1 MFCICRSVRTGKEH
15 LFEWKYGIHAVPYG
29 VFDIPLQKSR
39 CCSSN
44 STLTIEYRFGVL
56 GVPFE
61 RMFDCCSSNE
71 TTNQIKRPR
80 RTVGES
86 EYIMRNSNAVA
97 TTNTANTSIANTSV
111 LSEYISNLG
120 YESAR
125 LDRNENGK
133 IEFSNTYEKEGVEI
147 HDTFE
152 VSEENAKP
160 FDVLAVMADLD
171 SAKLPLTCVKLVE
184 IEKMEIHKDL
194 GYKSFGQFAVSS
206 LKQFKNI
213 TDNQVRQ
220 YLNVGKVFFKEDC
233 EMPTFRKEW
242 LKGVSVTTL
251 CKLISF
257 YNAFCKSKFVDGDID
272 HDSALD
278 LFYTEYI
285 ENGKLKLKN
294 RTTSEVIEQLKKL
307 AGKDTKGKS
316 KDKDSKGK
324 DKDSNNDNA
333 TPLETLQSSLVA
345 YANAPDSVKE
355 LVDKCNELLTAIE
368 NLSK

>member
-1 MFCICRSVRTGKEH
+1 MGNKNT
-15 LFEWKYGIHAVPYG
+15 
-29 VFDIPLQKSR
+29 
-39 CCSSN
+39 
-44 STLTIEYRFGVL
+44 
-56 GVPFE
+56 
-61 RMFDCCSSNE
+61 
-71 TTNQIKRPR
+71 
-80 RTVGES
+80 
-86 EYIMRNSNAVA
+86 VA
-97 TTNTANTSIANTSV
+97 TTTANANTSIANTSV

-125 LDRNENGK
+125 LDRNANGN

-171 SAKLPLTCVKLVE
+171 SARLPLTCVKLVE

-194 GYKSFGQFAVSS
+194 GFKSFGQFAVAS

-233 EMPTFRKEW
+233 DLPTFRKEW

-251 CKLISF
+251 CKLIAF
-257 YNAFCKSKFVDGDID
+257 YNAFCKQKFVDGEID

-285 ENGKLKLKN
+285 ESGKLKLKN
-294 RTTSEVIEQLKKL
+294 RTTSEVVEQLKKL
-307 AGKDTKGKS
+307 AGKPSKG
-316 KDKDSKGK
+316 KDSKGK
-324 DKDSNNDNA
+324 DSKGKDSDSDNA